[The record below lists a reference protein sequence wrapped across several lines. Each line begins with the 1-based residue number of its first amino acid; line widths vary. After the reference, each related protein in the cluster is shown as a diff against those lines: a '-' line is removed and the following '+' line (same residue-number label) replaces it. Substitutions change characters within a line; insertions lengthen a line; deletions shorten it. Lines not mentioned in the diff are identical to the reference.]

1 MRYLVALVLLACL
14 VGCQEKGST
23 AAERATVYMAAK
35 SELES
40 LEKQKAELL
49 ESHRQ
54 AVSMNIQFSEQ
65 EKAEYEKACKN
76 IDTMIEHAKKV
87 ISENNPTTP

>member
-1 MRYLVALVLLACL
+1 MASVLLIAC
-14 VGCQEKGST
+14 VGYGEKGPT
-23 AAERATVYMAAK
+23 AAENAAFCMAAK

-54 AVSMNIQFSEQ
+54 AVSMNIPFWEQ

-76 IDTMIEHAKKV
+76 IDTMIANAKKV
-87 ISENNPTTP
+87 IAENKPTTP

>member
-1 MRYLVALVLLACL
+1 MRRFWAAVLLIAC
-14 VGCQEKGST
+14 VGCGEKGPT
-23 AAERATVYMAAK
+23 AAEKAAVYMAAK

-76 IDTMIEHAKKV
+76 IDTMIENAKKV
-87 ISENNPTTP
+87 IAENNPTTP